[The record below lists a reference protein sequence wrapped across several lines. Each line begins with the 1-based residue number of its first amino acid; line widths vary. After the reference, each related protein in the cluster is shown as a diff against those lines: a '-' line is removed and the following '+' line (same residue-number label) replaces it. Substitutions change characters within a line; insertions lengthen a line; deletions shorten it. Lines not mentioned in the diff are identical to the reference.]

1 MLDLTQY
8 PKFASDIGGDVV
20 SIHPVIVI
28 KSDPEIYLSQNDETM
43 NVNGTPIHFK
53 SLNLK
58 VPSIKESV
66 DLETRKIKINNVSM
80 SFSNHEYFSD
90 LFATQNFINKYV
102 EIYWK
107 SQSCTD
113 LEDCLFVY
121 KAVIKR
127 LDHDY
132 DNVKLLLE
140 DETESVV
147 HKEVPISIIEPENA
161 YSDKYVHKTIP
172 MTYGTVDNA
181 PAVLWKTMEYDTTG
195 LNYLY
200 ALSDRFDLTQLGE
213 PDIFSGHNITEQNST
228 NSRSPLSIFTGNYL
242 WIPGEYVLHQNS
254 YDYTEKIQW
263 EIEQSR
269 IRFVRIF
276 EGETPKNPIA
286 ENIAQVV
293 VNRVA
298 SSALLLDSSE
308 VEGYNYLG
316 SDDGISIEGK
326 DLLLYT
332 YSQNNYGNTSIS
344 SWDTYGGIPKRELDA
359 YEDGTDDPE
368 PNTFLPI
375 GALKTSSEVDLL
387 EFGRTGDGGSG
398 GDMSDTFLM
407 HVTDDPSTYNG
418 FIPSVIYYLAQLN
431 VELVTLPDS
440 KKLYDMYVSWYTMT
454 GGSAS
459 DIKDFNDGNHRWT
472 GYPNAGAYATPI
484 YQIEFTE
491 NPQHYWSGDPI
502 YGHILFNQGRV
513 VTDQG
518 VVVSNPHG
526 SENLEGYND
535 GDVSAENMEWGQGYE
550 ISNVFWDSYTPE
562 GEVDPNYFGILA
574 GYPYGDKPLFPDEN
588 ISGNPRVVQFWHLIE
603 LVEERKYGYTEFPD
617 NTGWFAGDIPRY
629 KINGEISTARD
640 IETTTG
646 YLYSYS
652 GGGGWNTFRYNYNL
666 YQKSFQAEWNGVDK
680 NIWGNTGEHGGYTD
694 SIIDITSFSYP
705 DIPDYNCFPFIRT
718 RLSQSNF
725 NSSSAETFNWNK
737 IYSNEENWF
746 VHVLEGGAGFGGEHL
761 PEGLLIP
768 TRTFYPYTPLSGG
781 EGMPHNYQT
790 MNYLYSYRYPNSF
803 QSIDTFESSSD
814 EFVTL
819 QDGSSLTTDTRVGI
833 AYALEDAGVE
843 DSLSG
848 SGVTQFWGKFSYI
861 PQSENTT
868 NISTASLKVNFLEA
882 DLEEDNE
889 NTLES
894 DGVGVLKEELFS
906 DLSAD
911 NSERQFISNS
921 DYPTSIISGDWADP
935 DDFNA
940 GVLRFWVDGDVENP
954 NAQLPL
960 QIRLHHLGVKH
971 IIDIEKLFDKDFYVN
986 SSGRSAGSNPV
997 AIINDIIQKELEMTP
1012 ALHSS
1017 FDNVLNQV
1025 EGVWKLA
1032 FSITEKV
1039 DSRKLIEDIAQ
1050 STSIIP
1056 FFKSS
1061 KEGSS
1066 LAFANIKNTYTSSNR
1081 VIRSSDVVK
1090 FSFTRTKIEK
1100 VKTMCR
1106 VKFKKDY
1113 ARDSY
1118 REVTEY
1124 RDAYDLYGNGDKGY
1138 VNGYSKASYGLN
1150 PDNPGDSVLEI
1161 ENEYIRDL
1169 DVANRL
1175 RDFLVAFH
1183 CNQHNI
1189 LKITLPLT
1197 YIDIEISDIISLD
1210 GIVNNMLC
1218 YGESYVSE
1226 VTRNGQQI
1234 YPYFMVTS
1242 VNKSTK
1248 SISIECI
1255 QMHNLEPNSDVV
1267 SAGSG
1272 DVLRRGISP
1281 DMDDYNS
1288 LENYLLGFDK
1298 YFTEGQKK
1306 ASDMSLDGLVNY
1318 NDLALL
1324 GETYDLIEQEEEEE
1338 EVPEMYIETDNLA
1351 GWSYTIDDDITD
1363 YYEYL
1368 HNNILAQPETF
1379 GSLPARHAINEAHVY
1394 FGLNPDTGIEEPY
1407 GHFGCVWVI
1416 SGVLGNPDFNVNIFE
1431 NSAYQYL
1438 NYNTGDLAQAH
1449 GYENLI
1455 SNHVSEGYCVKVGTE
1470 WMRVNKVT
1478 INYIPINPYNS
1489 LLTTYHVSRGLFTNP
1504 EETPYDPTATEAYQ
1518 HGGNEQIFI
1527 YSSDPVI
1534 VNGIIEE
1541 E

>member
-1 MLDLTQY
+1 
-8 PKFASDIGGDVV
+8 
-20 SIHPVIVI
+20 
-28 KSDPEIYLSQNDETM
+28 
-43 NVNGTPIHFK
+43 
-53 SLNLK
+53 
-58 VPSIKESV
+58 
-66 DLETRKIKINNVSM
+66 
-80 SFSNHEYFSD
+80 
-90 LFATQNFINKYV
+90 
-102 EIYWK
+102 
-107 SQSCTD
+107 
-113 LEDCLFVY
+113 
-121 KAVIKR
+121 
-127 LDHDY
+127 
-132 DNVKLLLE
+132 
-140 DETESVV
+140 
-147 HKEVPISIIEPENA
+147 
-161 YSDKYVHKTIP
+161 
-172 MTYGTVDNA
+172 
-181 PAVLWKTMEYDTTG
+181 
-195 LNYLY
+195 
-200 ALSDRFDLTQLGE
+200 
-213 PDIFSGHNITEQNST
+213 
-228 NSRSPLSIFTGNYL
+228 
-242 WIPGEYVLHQNS
+242 
-254 YDYTEKIQW
+254 
-263 EIEQSR
+263 
-269 IRFVRIF
+269 
-276 EGETPKNPIA
+276 
-286 ENIAQVV
+286 
-293 VNRVA
+293 
-298 SSALLLDSSE
+298 
-308 VEGYNYLG
+308 
-316 SDDGISIEGK
+316 
-326 DLLLYT
+326 
-332 YSQNNYGNTSIS
+332 
-344 SWDTYGGIPKRELDA
+344 
-359 YEDGTDDPE
+359 
-368 PNTFLPI
+368 
-375 GALKTSSEVDLL
+375 LKTSSEVDLL

-535 GDVSAENMEWGQGYE
+535 GDVSAENMEWGQGFE
-550 ISNVFWDSYTPE
+550 RPSNFWDSYTYE
-562 GEVDPNYFGILA
+562 GEVDPSYFGVST
-574 GYPYGDKPLFPDEN
+574 GFPYGDKPLFPDET
-588 ISGNPRVVQFWHLIE
+588 ISGNPRVVQFWDLIE

-617 NTGWFAGDIPRY
+617 NIGYFTGDIPRY

-1032 FSITEKV
+1032 FSITKKV
-1039 DSRKLIEDIAQ
+1039 DSRKLIENIAQ

-1056 FFKSS
+1056 FFKST

-1081 VIRSSDVVK
+1081 VIKSSDVVK

-1150 PDNPGDSVLEI
+1150 PDNSGDSVLEI

-1438 NYNTGDLAQAH
+1438 NYNTGDLAQAN

-1518 HGGNEQIFI
+1518 HGGNEEIFI